1 MATDHVHPGTDEI
14 QPATEHHSAKGKGH
28 ALPAKVHKNPATDHV
43 HLVTDE
49 IPAATEH
56 HVAKGKIHA
65 HPAKGKG
72 HARPAKAHRNPATD
86 EIQPATDHVHGGA
99 SDGPHPGRLWKPG
112 SKSPWTP
119 KKDKKDQG
127 YPAWRHEDAPPP
139 RDPVSLTVI
148 RGIEKC
154 HEKIY
159 NFLDFRHMLRG
170 PDITTFDMFSHIS
183 KLRISYPTHGFI
195 ERRTIPYYCVKN
207 EIPTFHMYQ
216 LDRRQTYLVVVV
228 DKAAQNYVGPCLAWL
243 QLGYHWRQESNSW
256 EELETKDPTP
266 VTFPKGKINPPTG
279 WLSFK
284 KNHMSPVPRPE
295 SNSPTSHRDQDV
307 AAVSGADSASPSS
320 AAVTPSAQSVQNSNT
335 EDGVAVPDN
344 SSSGSNPENAMNSLV
359 NVTHLELFY
368 HFSQSAGP
376 LFVGDDI
383 DLLNKYMNNYFSA
396 GLTETYLVH
405 QMLAFS
411 AKHKSRTG
419 PESQAKF
426 YEDQATLLQTQALIL
441 FTASRQKPRSYTSAV
456 ASMRFSS
463 LLGTHLLCDTL
474 AKRHVNLD
482 SFMVQFDEYMKVHR
496 GVRPIFDQY
505 RDYLLTSE
513 LRPILVW
520 GWKIVQTKGEGPEC
534 DPLREM
540 LSDKHLDSAAVAAY
554 THAIDMLQR
563 VIDDYK
569 SRPTFPGPAPWTTVW
584 LNGIK
589 PEYTNLLLAREP
601 GALAIFAYYGAMI
614 HTHHRDLW
622 LVGESGKH
630 IIELATQALGP
641 EWTPRLRWPL
651 EICKNQ
657 LFTCYMSWTILRRSC
672 VAMLTSL

>member
-1 MATDHVHPGTDEI
+1 M
-14 QPATEHHSAKGKGH
+14 
-28 ALPAKVHKNPATDHV
+28 
-43 HLVTDE
+43 
-49 IPAATEH
+49 
-56 HVAKGKIHA
+56 
-65 HPAKGKG
+65 
-72 HARPAKAHRNPATD
+72 
-86 EIQPATDHVHGGA
+86 
-99 SDGPHPGRLWKPG
+99 
-112 SKSPWTP
+112 
-119 KKDKKDQG
+119 
-127 YPAWRHEDAPPP
+127 
-139 RDPVSLTVI
+139 
-148 RGIEKC
+148 RG
-154 HEKIY
+154 
-159 NFLDFRHMLRG
+159 M
-170 PDITTFDMFSHIS
+170 
-183 KLRISYPTHGFI
+183 
-195 ERRTIPYYCVKN
+195 
-207 EIPTFHMYQ
+207 
-216 LDRRQTYLVVVV
+216 
-228 DKAAQNYVGPCLAWL
+228 
-243 QLGYHWRQESNSW
+243 
-256 EELETKDPTP
+256 
-266 VTFPKGKINPPTG
+266 PPTAHSG
-279 WLSFK
+279 KSET
-284 KNHMSPVPRPE
+284 NHWFPYKPLTESKTDNVESLLQCDQQRPTCVNCSQADRACLYRSPAPRPE

-344 SSSGSNPENAMNSLV
+344 GSSGRSPENTMSSLV

-482 SFMVQFDEYMKVHR
+482 SFMVQFDEYMKIHR

-534 DPLREM
+534 DPLREI

-601 GALAIFAYYGAMI
+601 EALAIFAYYGAMI

-651 EICKNQ
+651 EILATAQ
-657 LFTCYMSWTILRRSC
+657 DS
-672 VAMLTSL
+672 